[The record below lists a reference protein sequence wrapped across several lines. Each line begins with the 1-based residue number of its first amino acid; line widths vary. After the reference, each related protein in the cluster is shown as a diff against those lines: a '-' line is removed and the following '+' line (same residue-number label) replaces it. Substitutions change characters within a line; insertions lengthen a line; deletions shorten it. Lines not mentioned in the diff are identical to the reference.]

1 MAVMSNQYVYL
12 SLSIVLQILFAPP
25 TTDEKVLEKIVTIGT
40 TNALETKSI
49 VWRPL
54 QPYELGN
61 ICDMI
66 TFIDIM

>member
-54 QPYELGN
+54 LPCELGN